1 MNDSNPSCQ
10 PSVGRQGRT
19 FAFLGGAKLG
29 ESVLNVPLLQERT
42 ERSLSQA
49 CCLRA
54 CPAHP
59 HCRAVPT

>member
-29 ESVLNVPLLQERT
+29 ESVLNVPLLQEKT
-42 ERSLSQA
+42 ERVYP
-49 CCLRA
+49 R
-54 CPAHP
+54 PA
-59 HCRAVPT
+59 A